1 MSDSTI
7 DDALRLLEIGKGNP
21 DRLKQII
28 ESFQKRSM
36 ISMQDRKYVEALV
49 EQYLTPR
56 HRQMTSRM
64 KETKVPR
71 IRKGIDS
78 SFKITEVKATTRDT
92 YIKPSTDR
100 RLSKDISNSCSKCGS
115 KILEGNTFCTNCGAQ
130 TKNASQPRKEELA
143 SKDPTIE
150 EKFIEHVEKDR
161 SSTKKSNTTKIAG
174 IIIGVIAVII
184 IGGGVIYAGNSSDLF
199 SSDTEIEE
207 RITCQDNIQLVSSTK
222 VPNFPS
228 PGKDLNYYQNRY
240 DNEQKYKDWFDK
252 NFPGQTVKQV
262 LVPEAGDKETKVPG
276 FPDPEKDLQHYL
288 DRYDNEQKYKDWFDK
303 NFPGQTVRE
312 AVC

>member
-1 MSDSTI
+1 
-7 DDALRLLEIGKGNP
+7 
-21 DRLKQII
+21 
-28 ESFQKRSM
+28 
-36 ISMQDRKYVEALV
+36 MQDRKYVDALV

-56 HRQMTSRM
+56 HRQMTSKM

-71 IRKGIDS
+71 IRKSTES
-78 SFKITEVKATTRDT
+78 SFKITEVKAKTRDP

-130 TKNASQPRKEELA
+130 TKNASQPRKEELVPQPRKEELA

-184 IGGGVIYAGNSSDLF
+184 IGGGVIYAGNSH
-199 SSDTEIEE
+199 I
-207 RITCQDNIQLVSSTK
+207 
-222 VPNFPS
+222 
-228 PGKDLNYYQNRY
+228 
-240 DNEQKYKDWFDK
+240 
-252 NFPGQTVKQV
+252 
-262 LVPEAGDKETKVPG
+262 
-276 FPDPEKDLQHYL
+276 
-288 DRYDNEQKYKDWFDK
+288 
-303 NFPGQTVRE
+303 
-312 AVC
+312 

>member
-78 SFKITEVKATTRDT
+78 SFKITEVKATTRDP

-115 KILEGNTFCTNCGAQ
+115 KILDGNTFCTNCGAQ

-143 SKDPTIE
+143 SKEPTIE